1 MIMLRA
7 ALVLGL
13 LLVPSLA
20 AADCLYNGK
29 HYAEGS
35 RIGVLV
41 CEGGR
46 WTKR

>member
-1 MIMLRA
+1 MTILRA
-7 ALVLGL
+7 VLVLGL
-13 LLVPSLA
+13 LLVPTLA

-29 HYAEGS
+29 KYAEGS

-46 WTKR
+46 WTKQ